1 MEQLRKI
8 IKHFDFVGQYE
19 GAEECV
25 TGHIND
31 TFILQ
36 YQFEGGPRRYVLQR
50 INQHVFHHPPEVMQN
65 IGAVTE
71 HLRAKILAR
80 GGEPR
85 REALRVIPTQDG
97 MLFFHS
103 QEDEYWRAYDYIEGA
118 RNYEQVENPLHFYH
132 AGRAFG
138 QFQYLLSDFPAE
150 SLFETIERFHDTPK
164 RLADLLQVIK
174 ADPLGRVSLVSREI
188 DFILE
193 RSADTA
199 IIVDLMEAGDIP
211 LRVIHNDTKFN
222 NIMIDDVT
230 GEGICVLDLDT
241 VMPGSALYDFGD
253 CIRFGASTAKE
264 DEPNLN
270 LVSLD
275 LELFRE
281 FTRGYLEMAREFLNP
296 VELEHLAFSAKLLTL
311 ETGIRFLTDYLDGD
325 HYFRIDHPQHNLDRA
340 RTQLKL
346 VAEMEA
352 QMSVMEG
359 IVQEILTGDLK
370 EGA

>member
-8 IKHFDFVGQYE
+8 IEHFDFVGQYQ

-31 TFILQ
+31 TFILR

-97 MLFFHS
+97 KLFFHS

-188 DFILE
+188 DFIL
-193 RSADTA
+193 
-199 IIVDLMEAGDIP
+199 
-211 LRVIHNDTKFN
+211 
-222 NIMIDDVT
+222 
-230 GEGICVLDLDT
+230 
-241 VMPGSALYDFGD
+241 
-253 CIRFGASTAKE
+253 
-264 DEPNLN
+264 
-270 LVSLD
+270 
-275 LELFRE
+275 
-281 FTRGYLEMAREFLNP
+281 
-296 VELEHLAFSAKLLTL
+296 
-311 ETGIRFLTDYLDGD
+311 
-325 HYFRIDHPQHNLDRA
+325 
-340 RTQLKL
+340 
-346 VAEMEA
+346 
-352 QMSVMEG
+352 
-359 IVQEILTGDLK
+359 
-370 EGA
+370 